1 MRRVVGIATVKGR
14 EESLK
19 DTIKSLE
26 NQVDFIN
33 VYDGNIE
40 GDKVKFTGYAP
51 DVHYFSCDDD
61 LIYPPDYCD
70 KMIECL
76 NKHRKVAFD
85 IPQTHFPYPIITAH
99 GRSFIQPITNY
110 HKNGIKYH
118 CLHEVKEDVK
128 IDCGGTGVMMLTGQL
143 NFSLDDF
150 KEKNMA
156 DVWIAK
162 FAKEQNVPI
171 VCMAHKA
178 GWISHSDKFD
188 LRETIYE
195 RRKDNNEIETQI
207 IKSIFE

>member
-19 DTIKSLE
+19 DTIRSLE

-40 GDKVKFTGYAP
+40 GDKVKFTGYEKGI
-51 DVHYFSCDDD
+51 HYFSCDDD

-70 KMIECL
+70 KMIECWER
-76 NKHRKVAFD
+76 NGC
-85 IPQTHFPYPIITAH
+85 IITCH
-99 GRSFIQPITNY
+99 GRNFIPPITNY
-110 HKNGIKYH
+110 HKNGIKFH
-118 CLHEVKEDVK
+118 CLHEVKEDVTV
-128 IDCGGTGVMMLTGQL
+128 DCGGTGVMMLTGQL

-162 FAKEQNVPI
+162 FAKQQNVPI
-171 VCMAHKA
+171 VCMAHTE
-178 GWISHSDKFD
+178 GWIKHSDKFD

-195 RRKDNNEIETQI
+195 RRKNNNEIETRLI
-207 IKSIFE
+207 CESFS

>member
-19 DTIKSLE
+19 DTIASLE

-40 GDKVKFTGYAP
+40 GDKVKFSGYEKGI
-51 DVHYFSCDDD
+51 HYFSCDDD

-70 KMIECL
+70 KMIECWGR
-76 NKHRKVAFD
+76 NGCIVS
-85 IPQTHFPYPIITAH
+85 AH
-99 GRSFIQPITNY
+99 GRNFMQPITNY
-110 HKNGIKYH
+110 HKNGIKFH

-162 FAKEQNVPI
+162 FAKEQNIPI
-171 VCMAHKA
+171 VCMAHES
-178 GWISHSDKFD
+178 GWIKHSDKFD

-195 RRKDNNEIETQI
+195 RRKDNNEIETRLI
-207 IKSIFE
+207 CKSFS

>member
-19 DTIKSLE
+19 DTIRSLE

-40 GDKVKFTGYAP
+40 GDKVKFTGYERGI
-51 DVHYFSCDDD
+51 HYFSCDDD

-70 KMIECL
+70 KMIEKYNYYLESVPGDEVVSNC
-76 NKHRKVAFD
+76 
-85 IPQTHFPYPIITAH
+85 IITAH
-99 GRSFIQPITNY
+99 GRVFIPPITNY
-110 HKNGIKYH
+110 HKNGIKFH
-118 CLHEVKEDVK
+118 CLHEVKEDVTV
-128 IDCGGTGVMMLTGQL
+128 DCGGTGVMMLTGQL

-171 VCMAHKA
+171 VCMAHPA
-178 GWISHSDKFD
+178 GWIKHSDKFD

-195 RRKDNNEIETQI
+195 RRKNNNEIETRLI
-207 IKSIFE
+207 CESFS